1 MRRTRKL
8 SPNNRE
14 EWRSIHDQDEF
25 VRARFLLSPPW
36 ASQDRISSEHI
47 SLFLWPRLYRRRTEM
62 NRKTISINVNGIERK
77 VEVEARTT
85 LLDLVREQFGLT
97 GAKLG
102 CDIQVCGA
110 CTLLLDGKPVSACS
124 VLAVDADGCDVLTVE
139 GLGGKGK
146 LDPIQEAFMEF
157 GALQCGYCTS
167 GFILTAKALLE
178 ECPKPS
184 DEQIRN
190 YLAGNF
196 CRCGCYQEIMEAVK
210 NVASLSRR

>member
-1 MRRTRKL
+1 
-8 SPNNRE
+8 
-14 EWRSIHDQDEF
+14 
-25 VRARFLLSPPW
+25 
-36 ASQDRISSEHI
+36 
-47 SLFLWPRLYRRRTEM
+47 M
-62 NRKTISINVNGIERK
+62 NRKAISINVNGFEHR

-85 LLDLVREQFGLT
+85 LLELVREQFGLT

-110 CTLLLDGKPVSACS
+110 CTLLVNGKPISACS
-124 VLAVDADGCDVLTVE
+124 VLAIDAENCEVMTVE
-139 GLGGKGK
+139 GLGSNGE

-167 GFILTAKALLE
+167 GFVLTAKALLE

-196 CRCGCYQEIMEAVK
+196 CRCGCYQEIIQSVKKVSGAVD
-210 NVASLSRR
+210 

>member
-1 MRRTRKL
+1 MK
-8 SPNNRE
+8 
-14 EWRSIHDQDEF
+14 
-25 VRARFLLSPPW
+25 
-36 ASQDRISSEHI
+36 
-47 SLFLWPRLYRRRTEM
+47 
-62 NRKTISINVNGIERK
+62 RKTVTLKVNGIERSL
-77 VEVEARTT
+77 EVEARTT
-85 LLDLVREQFGLT
+85 LLDMVRDELGLT

-110 CTLLLDGKPVSACS
+110 CTLLLNGKPVSACS
-124 VLAVDADGCDVLTVE
+124 VLAVDTDDCEILTIE
-139 GLGGKGK
+139 GLGRHGK

-167 GFILTAKALLE
+167 GFILTAKALLD

-196 CRCGCYQEIMEAVK
+196 CRCGCYQEIMQAVK
-210 NVASLSRR
+210 NVASLNRR